1 MACIAFGISETVLGL
16 PPPHLNSIANSR
28 RRIMLKESP
37 MQKFTCAVEAVAW
50 PFRVCYLF
58 AVNMY

>member
-1 MACIAFGISETVLGL
+1 
-16 PPPHLNSIANSR
+16 
-28 RRIMLKESP
+28 MLKKSP
-37 MQKFTCAVEAVAW
+37 MQKITCAVEAVAW